1 MTLIQIYYTLN
12 CTGTHFAITKEELR
26 KEKPWY
32 YKLSHTM
39 IRRETSYT
47 AAVFK
52 LSTRWSALTK
62 LSMGFIGFCNDVYSS
77 E

>member
-26 KEKPWY
+26 KEKPRY

-52 LSTRWSALTK
+52 LSTRWSARTK
-62 LSMGFIGFCNDVYSS
+62 TNEPHTEFCNDVYSS
-77 E
+77 